1 MIRKSLG
8 PPLLSLFFLLLFL
21 CASPVAGQDRSFR
34 IDHTVSVQNPGAQLF
49 HVVSE
54 VKNIKQPRLE
64 LSLPTWSPGY
74 YIIQNYA
81 KNLVRFKITD
91 AGGTPLAHR
100 MTRPQTWVVN
110 TSGRDRIK
118 VEFDYYATTLAL
130 HQAKISNDFAFFT
143 GTELFL
149 MAAGHRQSPS
159 RVRYVI
165 PQGWKIISALKATSD
180 PMVFTAPDYD
190 TLVDAPT
197 EMGSFDLTTFEVEHK
212 PHYFAAYPAGAFSPD
227 QTKQFTAMLA
237 RIATTQS
244 ALFGGLPYEKYVY
257 FYFFVPPDSGAVGME
272 HLNSHAVFA
281 VTPATPS
288 MQKLILVSSHEFFH
302 LWNVKRIRPTGMWPY
317 DYGRENPT
325 PLLWV
330 CEGFTNYYG
339 NLNAHRAGLMS
350 GEDFLASQADVMNGL
365 DTNPASAYIS
375 PADSS
380 VMTWLTDQPVAFS
393 VSYYQQGQNLG
404 ALLDLSIRH
413 DTAGKS
419 SLDTIMV
426 ALYRDFYLQG
436 RGYTTEDLLRLIN
449 RTTRRDYHDF
459 FNRYVWGVE
468 VPPYNTIYN
477 YAGYNAEKTATQ
489 VPSIGL
495 SGTMVSSGILVSA
508 IVPDSPAAQAGLAVN
523 DIITEIDGQPAT
535 TALLMTAQI
544 GQTLMLT
551 VNRAGDIKQMSLTIG
566 SREVSAYQIT
576 EVQSPTKEQLK
587 IREGWLKVRG

>member
-1 MIRKSLG
+1 MIRKSSG
-8 PPLLSLFFLLLFL
+8 PPLLSLLFLLLFL
-21 CASPVAGQDRSFR
+21 CASPVAGQDKLFR
-34 IDHTVSVQNPGAQLF
+34 IDHTVSVQNPDAQLF
-49 HVVSE
+49 HVISE

-81 KNLVRFKITD
+81 KNLLRFKITD
-91 AGGTPLAHR
+91 ANGTPLAHR

-130 HQAKISNDFAFFT
+130 HQAKISKDFAFFT

-159 RVRYVI
+159 RVRYII

-197 EMGSFDLTTFEVEHK
+197 EMGSFDLTTFEVERK
-212 PHYFAAYPAGAFSPD
+212 PHYFAAYPAGVLTPD

-281 VTPATPS
+281 ATQATPT
-288 MQKLILVSSHEFFH
+288 MEKLILVSSHEFFH

-339 NLNAHRAGLMS
+339 NLSAYRAGLMS
-350 GEDFLASQADVMNGL
+350 RDALLASQADVMNGL

-380 VMTWLTDQPVAFS
+380 VMTWLTDQAVPFS

-404 ALLDLSIRH
+404 ALLDLSIRQ
-413 DTAGKS
+413 DTGGKS
-419 SLDTIMV
+419 SLDSIMV

-436 RGYTTEDLLRLIN
+436 RGFTTDDLIGLIN
-449 RTTRRDYHDF
+449 RVTKRDYRDF

-495 SGTMVSSGILVSA
+495 SGTMVSSGILISG
-508 IVPDSPAAQAGLAVN
+508 ITPGSPAAQAGLAVN

-535 TALLMTAQI
+535 TALLSSAQI

-551 VNRAGDIKQMSLTIG
+551 VNRAGDIKQMPLTIG

-576 EVQSPTKEQLK
+576 EMPQPTKEQLK
-587 IREGWLKVRG
+587 IREGWLKVGG